1 MHFITRGAFRTQS
14 NIYDGGFFAVTIS
27 TNKRFIVD
35 IQLGSKCNSDFFRL
49 KSTAGKV
56 SAFGIFIVRIF
67 PHLDQIRKDT
77 KYLSL
82 CIQSECGK
90 IRTRKTPN
98 TDTFYAV
105 VIKRT
110 GSVEL
115 QNNRFKVTKFLFN
128 IPTLYPIKTP
138 ENPVIICQK

>member
-27 TNKRFIVD
+27 ANKRFIVD
-35 IQLGSKCNSDFFRL
+35 IQLGSKYTSDFFRL

-67 PHLDQIRKDT
+67 PHLDQIRRDT

-82 CIQSECGK
+82 RIQSECGK

-98 TDTFYAV
+98 TDTFHV
-105 VIKRT
+105 TLKILLLKMEFLNE
-110 GSVEL
+110 SV
-115 QNNRFKVTKFLFN
+115 TMIFLA
-128 IPTLYPIKTP
+128 IETIA
-138 ENPVIICQK
+138 